1 MASRFLVLLIVAL
14 ASSSTLACPV
24 QPPCQCSN
32 KTNPYTLKL
41 EYIVDCSSLGLTLVP
56 KFTGGEKVDRILLNG
71 NKIIK
76 VSNGSFIGVTT
87 GAIDL
92 SSNGLQII
100 AAGAFE
106 GLEKSLTDIQLSTNN
121 LILPIPGLLRLTALK
136 TLNLDYNPNMRTI
149 YTKSFYGLTS
159 LTKLVLSRSYI
170 NRFEQGAFEGL
181 PALTDLDF
189 YGNLLSEVPPE
200 LSVLTNLQTLN
211 FDANDISQ
219 IPADAFKGL
228 PNLKE
233 LQLSRNKFSGA
244 GQIDADAFK
253 GLDNLEILG
262 FYYDMLGHIPKQTFS
277 HLKKLTNLDMS
288 YNSLTKISLGDLAGL
303 NSLTQLDISG
313 NSVHFQPGMFSDVSK
328 TLNYILIRSNGLT
341 ALPIAA
347 LQEVKSLQWIDAALS
362 DFPKDLPANFASG
375 LSINRL
381 SLMWM
386 NLTSI
391 RPDTFN
397 GLASPLHLDLDSNAL
412 RSLDFVTDLCQF
424 GYISVSENPI
434 VCDCHVYNI
443 TQAQTT
449 TLDGTCASPP
459 AYKGLGIRSDEFQ
472 RKAKEDCKNKHI
484 VGPVKC
490 PWK

>member
-1 MASRFLVLLIVAL
+1 MTPSVVLLAVMAI
-14 ASSSTLACPV
+14 SSSIACPV
-24 QPPCQCSN
+24 QPPCQCKN
-32 KTNPYTLKL
+32 QTDPYTLKL

-56 KFTGGEKVDRILLNG
+56 KFTGGETVDKILLNG
-71 NKIIK
+71 NRIVK
-76 VSNGSFIGVTT
+76 VSNGSFTGVTT

-100 AAGAFE
+100 AAGAFK
-106 GLEKSLTDIQLSTNN
+106 GLEKSLTDLQLSTNN

-136 TLNLDYNPNMRTI
+136 TLNLDYNLNMRTI

-159 LTKLVLSRSYI
+159 LTKLVLSRNFI
-170 NRFEQGAFEGL
+170 NRFEHGAFEGL
-181 PALTDLDF
+181 PALT
-189 YGNLLSEVPPE
+189 E
-200 LSVLTNLQTLN
+200 LSLFACDLQEIPSALSSLTNLQTLKFDLN
-211 FDANDISQ
+211 FITKLPAN
-219 IPADAFKGL
+219 AFRGL
-228 PNLKE
+228 SNLKYLE
-233 LQLSRNKFSGA
+233 LSRNALTSPD
-244 GQIDADAFK
+244 QIDADAFK
-253 GLDNLEILG
+253 GLDNLEKLNLFYDKLG
-262 FYYDMLGHIPKQTFS
+262 NVPKHAFS
-277 HLKKLTNLDMS
+277 YLKNLEYLDLSYTNIAQIVS
-288 YNSLTKISLGDLAGL
+288 GDLAGL

-341 ALPIAA
+341 ALPIPV

-472 RKAKEDCKNKHI
+472 RKAKEDCKNQHI